1 MNNIVVYTKLNCPYC
16 VRAKQALAQNNYD
29 YTEMVIEV
37 DITRSEFLNLFP
49 EARTAPY
56 ILVNGDPIGGYTEL
70 TEWIQH
76 DRRTFLSEGTH

>member
-1 MNNIVVYTKLNCPYC
+1 MSNIVLYSKVNCPYC
-16 VRAKQALAQNNYD
+16 SRAKHALSENNYN
-29 YTEMVIEV
+29 YTEVIIEI

-76 DRRTFLSEGTH
+76 DRRAFLSEGSH

>member
-1 MNNIVVYTKLNCPYC
+1 MSNVVVYTKLNCPYC
-16 VRAKQALAQNNYD
+16 VKAKKDLSDNNYL

-37 DITRSEFLNLFP
+37 DITRSEFLAMFP
-49 EARTAPY
+49 EARSAPY

-76 DRRTFLSEGTH
+76 DRRAFLSEGSH

>member
-1 MNNIVVYTKLNCPYC
+1 MSNIVVYSKVNCPYC
-16 VRAKQALAQNNYD
+16 SRAKQALREGGYN
-29 YTEMVIEV
+29 YTEVIIEI

-76 DRRTFLSEGTH
+76 DRRAFLSEGSH